1 MDKFIKHP
9 KTIKGLAE
17 ELKKLIDFYWG
28 KEVSEEELTELLQ
41 YWSENEAEKL
51 FIDNDLNPTIKKV
64 IGKKRSNLIGKWLNK
79 TKN

>member
-1 MDKFIKHP
+1 MNKFIKHP
-9 KTIKGLAE
+9 RTIKSLAE
-17 ELKKLIDFYWG
+17 ELKRLIDFYWE

-51 FIDNDLNPTIKKV
+51 FLDNNLNPTIRKI
-64 IGKKRSNLIGKWLNK
+64 IGKKRCSLIEKYLNK